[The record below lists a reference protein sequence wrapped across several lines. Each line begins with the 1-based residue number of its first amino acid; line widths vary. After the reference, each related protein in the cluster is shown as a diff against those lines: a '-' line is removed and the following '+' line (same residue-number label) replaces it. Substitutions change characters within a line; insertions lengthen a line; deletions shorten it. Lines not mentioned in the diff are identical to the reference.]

1 MGLVTIVWSM
11 GAAAASTLAMVCG
24 CAWLGERRGLWRLV
38 FLLIAVGVVAG
49 MRCEVGMMHA
59 ATAAEYG
66 QWLRWYHPPV
76 FCVILGYVLLVRL
89 YLGAGRLSLAW
100 TVISL
105 RLLILA
111 INFAVHPNAN
121 WQAIGNLRQ
130 VSLLG
135 EQVSVPGDVVVQWQ
149 WLSTASLL
157 LMIVYVAD
165 ACIARL
171 RKADPDSIRRVLT
184 IVFALGLPMIT
195 VIPWTQIVLL
205 GFAHVPLVAS
215 PFFLFTLSTMAFA
228 LSREII
234 IGQRIRQELTGLRS
248 ELAHIDRVASLGQLA
263 SALAHQLSQPLSAI
277 LRNAEAAELH
287 LNGPRPDLDELR
299 AIVEDIR
306 KDDRRASELIAH
318 MRALI
323 KRRGVE
329 MKPLALDEVVS
340 EVISLVNSEAVARN
354 ITLEPILQPGL
365 PLVSGDRVQISQ
377 VLLNLLIN
385 GMQALEASP
394 TGAKRIVIEA
404 RATPGEVVEV
414 AVRDSGPGIPAE
426 RIEKIF
432 DPFFT
437 RKAAGTGM
445 GLAVTRAIVEA
456 HGGRVWAESSG
467 AASGAT
473 FRFTLS
479 RARTKRPAYLHA
491 LGSVRS
497 MVKLNPSPGRPAEG

>member
-11 GAAAASTLAMVCG
+11 GAAAASTLAIVCG
-24 CAWLGERRGLWRLV
+24 CAWLGERRGLWRLM

-59 ATAAEYG
+59 VTAAEYG
-66 QWLRWYHPPV
+66 QWLRWYHAPV

-89 YLGAGRLSLAW
+89 YLGTGRLSLAW
-100 TVISL
+100 TIISL
-105 RLLILA
+105 RLLILV
-111 INFAVHPNAN
+111 INFTVHPNSN
-121 WQAIGNLRQ
+121 WHAIDNLRH
-130 VSLLG
+130 VALLG
-135 EQVSVPGDVVVQWQ
+135 EQVSVPGHVVVQWQ

-157 LMIVYVAD
+157 LMIVYVVD

-171 RKADPDSIRRVLT
+171 RKADPDSRRRVLT

-215 PFFLFTLSTMAFA
+215 PWFLFTLSTMAFE

-234 IGQRIRQELTGLRS
+234 IGHRTREELTGLRS
-248 ELAHIDRVASLGQLA
+248 ELAHIDRVTALGQLA

-277 LRNAEAAELH
+277 LRNAEAADLH
-287 LNGPRPDLDELR
+287 LNGPEPDLDELR
-299 AIVEDIR
+299 AILDDIR
-306 KDDRRASELIAH
+306 KDDRRASDLIGQ

-323 KRRGVE
+323 KRRSIE
-329 MKPLALDEVVS
+329 MKPLALDEVVG
-340 EVISLVNSEAVARN
+340 EVISLVHSEALARN
-354 ITLEPILQPGL
+354 VTLECNLQPGL
-365 PLVSGDRVQISQ
+365 PVVSADRVQISQ

-385 GMQALEASP
+385 GMHALEASP
-394 TGAKRIVIEA
+394 RGAKRILIEA
-404 RATPGEVVEV
+404 RTVPSELVEV

-437 RKAAGTGM
+437 TRAAGMGM
-445 GLAVTRAIVEA
+445 GLAVSRAIVEA
-456 HGGRVWAESSG
+456 HGGHIWAESSRTRT
-467 AASGAT
+467 GAT

-479 RARTKRPAYLHA
+479 PARKKRPAYLPA

-497 MVKLNPSPGRPAEG
+497 MVELNPSSGRPAEG

>member
-49 MRCEVGMMHA
+49 MRCEVGMLHA
-59 ATAAEYG
+59 VTAAEYG

-76 FCVILGYVLLVRL
+76 FCVILGYVLLLRL
-89 YLGAGRLSLAW
+89 YLGTGRLSLAW

-105 RLLILA
+105 RLLILV
-111 INFAVHPNAN
+111 INFAAHPNAN
-121 WQAIGNLRQ
+121 WHAIDNLRH
-130 VSLLG
+130 VPLLG

-171 RKADPDSIRRVLT
+171 RKADPDSTRRVLT

-248 ELAHIDRVASLGQLA
+248 ELAHIERVTALGQLA

-277 LRNAEAAELH
+277 LHNAEAAELH
-287 LNGPRPDLDELR
+287 LNGPQPDLDELR
-299 AIVEDIR
+299 AIVEDIHE
-306 KDDRRASELIAH
+306 DDRRASDLIAQ

-323 KRRGVE
+323 KRRGLE
-329 MKPLALDEVVS
+329 MKPLALNEVVS
-340 EVISLVNSEAVARN
+340 EVISLVHSEAVARN
-354 ITLEPILQPGL
+354 ITLERTLQPGL

-394 TGAKRIVIEA
+394 IGARRIVIEA
-404 RATPGEVVEV
+404 RGIPGEMVEV

-426 RIEKIF
+426 RIERIF
-432 DPFFT
+432 DPVLAK
-437 RKAAGTGM
+437 RPAGTGV

-456 HGGRVWAESSG
+456 HGGRIWAESSV
-467 AASGAT
+467 ASGGAT
-473 FRFTLS
+473 LRFTLNL
-479 RARTKRPAYLHA
+479 ARTNRPIYLHA
-491 LGSVRS
+491 LGSLRS
-497 MVKLNPSPGRPAEG
+497 MVALKPSARRPAEG